1 MAYGYPTHM
10 PQQGAY
16 PGAYSV
22 GTSISQQPSPG
33 IVQGGGMPPI
43 MQQPVQQVQQV
54 QSNMIC
60 RPVAG
65 EAEARSVPADFS
77 GAVTIMPDFAHGRIY
92 TNMLNQNDGTTIFN
106 IFAVQPPAPPVEYAP
121 IGAVQALAA
130 EIEQLK
136 QALAAT
142 DKPQKQAKGSAEK

>member
-10 PQQGAY
+10 PQ
-16 PGAYSV
+16 PGAYNGYAPQGQGMQQTPMPIQGGAAQSV
-22 GTSISQQPSPG
+22 PAMQPQQPN
-33 IVQGGGMPPI
+33 VLF
-43 MQQPVQQVQQV
+43 
-54 QSNMIC
+54 
-60 RPVAG
+60 RPVAS
-65 EAEARSVPADFS
+65 EEEARAVPADFS

-136 QALAAT
+136 QALAAAE
-142 DKPQKQAKGSAEK
+142 KPSRQAKGSAEK

>member
-1 MAYGYPTHM
+1 MAYGYPTYM
-10 PQQGAY
+10 PQAGAY
-16 PGAYSV
+16 NGYAPQGQGMQQAPMPIQGGAAQSV
-22 GTSISQQPSPG
+22 PAMQPQQPN
-33 IVQGGGMPPI
+33 VLF
-43 MQQPVQQVQQV
+43 
-54 QSNMIC
+54 
-60 RPVAG
+60 RPVAS
-65 EAEARSVPADFS
+65 EEEARAVPTDFS

-142 DKPQKQAKGSAEK
+142 DKPAKQAKGSAEK

>member
-33 IVQGGGMPPI
+33 MVQGGGMPP
-43 MQQPVQQVQQV
+43 QQPNVLF
-54 QSNMIC
+54 
-60 RPVAG
+60 RPVAN
-65 EAEARSVPADFS
+65 EEEARAVPTDFS
-77 GAVTIMPDFAHGRIY
+77 GAVTIMADFAHGRIY
-92 TNMLNQNDGTTIFN
+92 TKALNQNDGSSIFQVYA
-106 IFAVQPPAPPVEYAP
+106 FQPPAPPAPPVEYAP

-136 QALAAT
+136 RALAAP

>member
-1 MAYGYPTHM
+1 MAYGYPTYM
-10 PQQGAY
+10 PQAGAY
-16 PGAYSV
+16 NGYAPQGQGMQQAPMPIQGGAAQSV
-22 GTSISQQPSPG
+22 PAMQPQQPN
-33 IVQGGGMPPI
+33 VLF
-43 MQQPVQQVQQV
+43 
-54 QSNMIC
+54 
-60 RPVAG
+60 RPVAS
-65 EAEARSVPADFS
+65 EEEARAVPADFS

-121 IGAVQALAA
+121 IGTVQALAA

-136 QALAAT
+136 QALAAP

>member
-1 MAYGYPTHM
+1 MAYGYPTYM
-10 PQQGAY
+10 PQAGAY
-16 PGAYSV
+16 NGYAPQGQGMQQAPMPIQGGAAQSV
-22 GTSISQQPSPG
+22 PAMQPQQPN
-33 IVQGGGMPPI
+33 VLF
-43 MQQPVQQVQQV
+43 
-54 QSNMIC
+54 
-60 RPVAG
+60 RPVAS
-65 EAEARSVPADFS
+65 EEEARAVPADFS

-121 IGAVQALAA
+121 IGTVQALAA

-142 DKPQKQAKGSAEK
+142 DKPAKQAKGSAEK